1 MAESTKKILFVEDEP
16 NLVDIYHI
24 IFDSHGY
31 KFFSTADI
39 DEGMVITQNEQPDVV
54 LLDIIL
60 PESTGETVDVS
71 AKQGFLYLEKV
82 KKNPKTKNIPVIV
95 FTNLNSS
102 ADRKKAKEMGA
113 IDYIVKADHLPEEIF
128 ARVEEVIKESKSK

>member
-1 MAESTKKILFVEDEP
+1 MSNKDRKILFVEDEP

-31 KFFSTADI
+31 KFFSTDDI
-39 DEGMVITQNEQPDVV
+39 DEGMIITQNEQPDMV

-60 PESTGETVDVS
+60 PEKIGATVDVS
-71 AKQGFLYLEKV
+71 AKQGFEYLKKV
-82 KKNPKTKNIPVIV
+82 KENPKTKNVPVIV

-102 ADRKKAKEMGA
+102 ADRKKAKDMGA

-128 ARVEEVIKESKSK
+128 KKVEKIIEESRA